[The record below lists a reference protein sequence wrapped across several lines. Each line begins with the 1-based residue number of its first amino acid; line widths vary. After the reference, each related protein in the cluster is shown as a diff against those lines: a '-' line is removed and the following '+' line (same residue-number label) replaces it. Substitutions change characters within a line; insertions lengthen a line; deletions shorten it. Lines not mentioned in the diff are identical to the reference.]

1 MRVGIHTHTGKHT
14 HARTHWASELD
25 GAALRYMLHHDG
37 MLRGGAWPQV
47 LYRNM
52 LQMNTRHVKPTRLGF
67 VTLPCVAWSSLRNGH
82 GLPCDMAHAPTRA
95 ITQKFCE
102 LLKERLWEI
111 VVMESL
117 VHFYND
123 TDAWRLIR
131 TTAEA
136 AGYALVAL
144 ETFVAREVGLPT
156 GRERRIAAFSRVGR
170 GKYDL
175 AEVWRELARLEKA
188 GALSLKECL
197 IGDTATTEQR
207 SYGVTAEML
216 RTQREISEKKQA
228 RLAEALAKAKLT
240 VEAAQKACTYCVDL
254 AKSSE
259 WTRVSTGAPTITA
272 GYTRKSLWLPHL
284 GRYARG
290 VTRPGA

>member
-1 MRVGIHTHTGKHT
+1 MLR
-14 HARTHWASELD
+14 LD
-25 GAALRYMLHHDG
+25 DV
-37 MLRGGAWPQV
+37 LRGGAWPQAM
-47 LYRNM
+47 YRDLLLM
-52 LQMNTRHVKPTRLGF
+52 DASQLEPTDSVF
-67 VTLPCVAWSSLRNGH
+67 YTAPCAALSSIRNGH
-82 GLPCDMAHAPTRA
+82 GRPCDMAHAPTRA

-284 GRYARG
+284 GRYERG